1 MKKTVFLIA
10 IIFVL
15 LQPVYSQNDVFT
27 LNREADMLVLD
38 GDYYKAIEKYKT
50 VLEINP
56 DYINSVKGLA
66 EAYFYL
72 GEFAEAHKQIKSAR
86 IFDKNN
92 TELQGMEARILLA
105 MGKIAESEKI
115 FKYINEKEP
124 NNINAYFGFA
134 EIALLTGRYSESTV
148 NYLDILS
155 ISPSNK
161 KALLSLILLSDYQ
174 GRYDESE
181 KYLSEVLRLYSGD
194 YFALYIAARH
204 YLQRGD
210 FYQAERKI
218 RDSLRI
224 KQDYIESSLLF
235 ARLLLAKGDSGN
247 IPEILEPL
255 YKKRTNNIV
264 SYTLGKAYENIGD
277 SDKALKYYADS
288 FRINPDDEISRFAL
302 ENLIRETKEFT
313 DPLRDRYAEYHFN
326 RGRGLEERNYNQ
338 KALSSYRRGLLINPY
353 SVKGRLQY
361 ANIFLKSGFRS
372 KYLSE
377 LKTLPEKE
385 RSKQYISDLIEIE
398 ESLNENTVSSRWNI
412 DQFLVDRD
420 GYDFNLFYIDSINML
435 HPGGEETVVSVFSDI
450 LNHTDTIKIKNTDFK
465 INNYSQ
471 AFSASRNSDSPCD
484 YFLILKIN
492 ESERIFGINAQLYSA
507 YTGSVIKEYKINT
520 TGNNRIWESLNKLA
534 DQLKIESG
542 LHGRIIRMDFDR
554 GIINLGRYDNI
565 KDNDSFLIVR
575 KDKVI
580 PDRTQ
585 IGKNYQTADLLGTF
599 HVTKTDEYISEG
611 YIKNKDI
618 FNLVNFGD
626 IILPEN
632 KEKPKE
638 EEVTDKNSG
647 YALYNIIMGIK

>member
-1 MKKTVFLIA
+1 MKKSVFLTIILFA
-10 IIFVL
+10 IIHT
-15 LQPVYSQNDVFT
+15 VYSENDVFT
-27 LNREADMLVLD
+27 LNREADILVLD

-66 EAYFYL
+66 DAYFYL
-72 GEFAEAHKQIKSAR
+72 GEFAEAYKQIKSAR

-92 TELQGMEARILLA
+92 AELQGMEARVLLA
-105 MGKIAESEKI
+105 MGRITEAEKI
-115 FKYINEKEP
+115 FKYINSKEP

-134 EIALLTGRYSESTV
+134 EIALLTGRYSESAL
-148 NYLDILS
+148 NYRDILS

-210 FYQAERKI
+210 FHQAERKI
-218 RDSLRI
+218 RDSIRI
-224 KQDYIESSLLF
+224 KQDYTESSLLF
-235 ARLLLAKGDSGN
+235 ARLLLAKGDFN
-247 IPEILEPL
+247 QIPEVLEPL

-264 SYTLGKAYENIGD
+264 SYTLGKAYENTGEP
-277 SDKALKYYADS
+277 DKALKYYADA

-302 ENLIRETKEFT
+302 ENLIRETKEYT
-313 DPLRDRYAEYHFN
+313 DPLRNRYAEYHFD
-326 RGRGLEERNYNQ
+326 RGRGLEERNYNE
-338 KALSSYRRGLLINPY
+338 KALSSYRRGLLVNPY
-353 SVKGRLQY
+353 SVRGRLQY

-385 RSKQYISDLIEIE
+385 KNKQYISDLIEIH

-412 DQFLVDRD
+412 DQFLIDRS

-435 HPGGEETVVSVFSDI
+435 HPGGEETIVDVFSDI
-450 LNHTDTIKIKNTDFK
+450 LNHTDAIKIKNNNFK
-465 INNYSQ
+465 IENYSQ

-484 YFLILKIN
+484 YFLILKID
-492 ESERIFGINAQLYSA
+492 ESERIFEINAQLYSA

-534 DQLKIESG
+534 DQLKTDSG

-554 GIINLGRYDNI
+554 GIINLGNYDNI
-565 KDNDSFLIVR
+565 KEEDSFLIVR
-575 KDKVI
+575 KDRII

-585 IGKNYQTADLLGTF
+585 IGKNYQAADLLGTF
-599 HVTKTDEYISEG
+599 HITKTDEYISEG
-611 YIKNKDI
+611 YIKNRDI
-618 FNLVNFGD
+618 FNLVNYGD
-626 IILPEN
+626 IIVPET
-632 KEKPKE
+632 KETKKE
-638 EEVTDKNSG
+638 EEINDKNSG
-647 YALYNIIMGIK
+647 YSLYNIIMGIK